1 MKESICFVAASEITI
16 TSFFVSHLRTLSEK
30 YAVSVVVNT
39 NNKGFLEPFGINVT
53 VIPVGLERKISFVRD
68 LRALISLWLLF
79 WKKKYDV
86 VHSMTPKAGL
96 LAMIAAYFA
105 HIPLRVHTFT
115 GQVWATRVGVARWFF
130 KGFDRLIVSSA
141 THILVDSYS
150 QKDFLISEK
159 VVQAA
164 KAQVLANGSIC
175 GVNTSRFLPNLAA
188 REIVRKEL
196 GIDES
201 AILFLYL
208 GRLAEDKGLLDLAA
222 AFQRLNERFDEV
234 HFLIVGPDE
243 EGMKHRM
250 TRLCEVCLERL
261 HFVDFTATPEN
272 FMAAA
277 DVFCLASYREGFGMA
292 VIEAAAVGIPAIATR
307 IYGVTDAVDDNVTG
321 FLYEP
326 RNVNEL
332 TEKMLRMVKDP
343 QMRLEMGRKARERVI
358 RLYSAE
364 NVSSAFLAF
373 YQSVL
378 APQ

>member
-1 MKESICFVAASEITI
+1 MKKSICFIAASEITVKAFLI
-16 TSFFVSHLRTLSEK
+16 DHLRALAER
-30 YAVSVVVNT
+30 YEISVVVNT
-39 NNKGFLEPFGINVT
+39 NDRNFLRTAGLEAT
-53 VIPVGLERKISFVRD
+53 VIPVGIKRKISLIHD
-68 LRALISLWLLF
+68 IRAIVCLF
-79 WKKKYDV
+79 FLFRKKRYEA
-86 VHSMTPKAGL
+86 VHSITPKAGL

-105 HIPLRVHTFT
+105 HTPLRVHTFT

-130 KGFDRLIVSSA
+130 KGFDRLIVSGA

-175 GVNTSRFLPNLAA
+175 GVNTGRFLPNLAA

-243 EGMKHRM
+243 EGMKHRI

-364 NVSSAFLAF
+364 SVSSAFLAF